1 MKIQEITERMKFFK
15 SSNDQI
21 NSEKIDLINS
31 VELLAQ
37 QTKNMGQEI
46 DKLNDKLTITEKE
59 RN

>member
-1 MKIQEITERMKFFK
+1 MKFFK

-46 DKLNDKLTITEKE
+46 DKKKNKITITEKE